1 METQLSRAEKLDRLF
16 GTPAFAVIIAILCNA
31 MWGSAFPF
39 IKLGYRL
46 FAIDTADTASILC
59 FAGVRFMLGSVLVLG
74 GSLLLEG
81 RLPAMPKGKILAEC
95 CALGLWQTTAQYAFF
110 YSAVAL
116 LTGAFGGIL
125 NSTQSFLG
133 VISAHFLYG
142 RADRMTPAKALGCG
156 IGFAGVLIATLG
168 NHGGGS
174 ARGVAYM
181 LIATVL
187 FTLAGPWNKSVT
199 RRADSFAVCFV
210 NLFVG
215 GAALFLL
222 GAVLGGRL
230 EHWSVLSVLDLLA
243 LAFICGAGY
252 IVWAL
257 LMKNNPVSRIAIF
270 GFVNPVVN
278 VLLSAL
284 INGEPLF
291 RWQYLGALVLVC
303 IGIWLVNKAPAKK
316 ERALNMEYPIFDTH
330 AHYSA
335 RAFDADRFALLDS
348 LPGKGVVG
356 VCEQATHSGDAPKV
370 LELAHKYPWVYAAVG
385 IHPESLLAP
394 ENCGEEGPA
403 PTVSVYGGDWAAEM
417 RALAPYYKD
426 PKVVAVGECGLD
438 YHWPVPK
445 DAQLALFE
453 AEIRLALELDKPIIV
468 HDRSAHADVYA
479 LLKKYRP
486 KGIVHCYSGSADDAL
501 WLAEQGLYIGFGGA
515 CTFKGAKRAA
525 KAIAALPLERI
536 VLETDCPY
544 MAPEPVRGTR
554 CDSSLI
560 RYVGE
565 YIASIKG
572 EEPEQ
577 VFRQTVENACQV
589 YNLSV

>member
-1 METQLSRAEKLDRLF
+1 
-16 GTPAFAVIIAILCNA
+16 
-31 MWGSAFPF
+31 
-39 IKLGYRL
+39 
-46 FAIDTADTASILC
+46 
-59 FAGVRFMLGSVLVLG
+59 
-74 GSLLLEG
+74 
-81 RLPAMPKGKILAEC
+81 
-95 CALGLWQTTAQYAFF
+95 
-110 YSAVAL
+110 
-116 LTGAFGGIL
+116 
-125 NSTQSFLG
+125 
-133 VISAHFLYG
+133 
-142 RADRMTPAKALGCG
+142 
-156 IGFAGVLIATLG
+156 
-168 NHGGGS
+168 
-174 ARGVAYM
+174 
-181 LIATVL
+181 
-187 FTLAGPWNKSVT
+187 
-199 RRADSFAVCFV
+199 
-210 NLFVG
+210 
-215 GAALFLL
+215 
-222 GAVLGGRL
+222 
-230 EHWSVLSVLDLLA
+230 
-243 LAFICGAGY
+243 
-252 IVWAL
+252 
-257 LMKNNPVSRIAIF
+257 
-270 GFVNPVVN
+270 
-278 VLLSAL
+278 
-284 INGEPLF
+284 
-291 RWQYLGALVLVC
+291 
-303 IGIWLVNKAPAKK
+303 
-316 ERALNMEYPIFDTH
+316 MEYPIFDTH

-394 ENCGEEGPA
+394 KDCGEEGPA

-417 RALAPYYKD
+417 RALAPYYED

-544 MAPEPVRGTR
+544 MAPEPHRGQR
-554 CDSSLI
+554 NDSSLI
-560 RYVGE
+560 IHVAEVLGQV
-565 YIASIKG
+565 KG
-572 EEPEQ
+572 
-577 VFRQTVENACQV
+577 
-589 YNLSV
+589 LSVQEVLEYVNGNYQDSLTLGTFCEQKHYSVAYISRRFKQETGVTLREYVQNVRIEKSCELLEDSDLRVVEIARRVGYEDIKFFNQIFKRRMQISPREYRKICMNRAADG